1 GDWRKLSSKTSSGRI
16 REVVRVITD
25 SVAQKLEERGL
36 WRRAATR
43 WSDVLLH
50 AETDREREEAAR
62 RRGICIIKSRRMPE
76 QFVTFGDVKKAAD
89 RRLKEMGIN
98 PQDEW
103 KITASVMQ
111 ATI

>member
-1 GDWRKLSSKTSSGRI
+1 MVMI
-16 REVVRVITD
+16 AD

-43 WSDVLLH
+43 WTEVLLH

-62 RRGICIIKSRRMPE
+62 RRAICIIKSRRMPE

-89 RRLKEMGIN
+89 RTLTERWQRWGLIHRMNGE
-98 PQDEW
+98 
-103 KITASVMQ
+103 ITASVMQ

>member
-1 GDWRKLSSKTSSGRI
+1 M
-16 REVVRVITD
+16 ITD

-43 WSDVLLH
+43 CSDVLLH

-62 RRGICIIKSRRMPE
+62 RRARCIIKSRRMPE

-89 RRLKEMGIN
+89 RTLKEMGIN

-103 KITASVMQ
+103 KNYSFSDAGDDLALS
-111 ATI
+111 

>member
-1 GDWRKLSSKTSSGRI
+1 MI
-16 REVVRVITD
+16 AD

-43 WSDVLLH
+43 WTEVLLH

-62 RRGICIIKSRRMPE
+62 RRAICIIKSRRMPE

-89 RRLKEMGIN
+89 RTLAEMGIN

-103 KITASVMQ
+103 RSYSFSDAGDDL
-111 ATI
+111 ALP